1 MSDNSIME
9 VSADDERVTH
19 KANHPKLSLLSD
31 TPCRHCLKHE
41 VEFLMNGDM
50 NILINPEKLYIHNEG
65 EIWNGSMA
73 YLSQNDNADMSM
85 NDNQGKPLLK
95 CRFVVT
101 GCPKKIWALKIK
113 IAL

>member
-31 TPCRHCLKHE
+31 TPYKHFLKHE

-50 NILINPEKLYIHNEG
+50 SILINPNMLYIQNERD
-65 EIWNGSMA
+65 IWNDSIA
-73 YLSQNDNADMSM
+73 Y
-85 NDNQGKPLLK
+85 
-95 CRFVVT
+95 F
-101 GCPKKIWALKIK
+101 IWK
-113 IAL
+113 